1 MQKKKITV
9 YIGSDPELSA
19 AAEAVHLSDA
29 SSKSEVDGKKP
40 QRVRNN
46 LKLRQKP
53 SQDIWRDIQRIV
65 EALHEVRGHSK
76 KESMKVKWKRSICH
90 FNRKKNN

>member
-1 MQKKKITV
+1 M

-19 AAEAVHLSDA
+19 AAEAVLLSDA
-29 SSKSEVDGKKP
+29 SSKSEVDGEKKKKP

-65 EALHEVRGHSK
+65 EALHEVRPA
-76 KESMKVKWKRSICH
+76 RSLQ
-90 FNRKKNN
+90 KGEYEK